1 MAFLSNISYF
11 LIGLGI
17 AYILYLI
24 TFVFIK
30 VRPVKTCMNCGGKDF
45 ERIKRND
52 LIKYMYPFLKIQHV
66 WCRRCWERYYT
77 FDQKWKDKR

>member
-1 MAFLSNISYF
+1 
-11 LIGLGI
+11 
-17 AYILYLI
+17 
-24 TFVFIK
+24 
-30 VRPVKTCMNCGGKDF
+30 MNCGGKDF